1 MKVALIADIH
11 GNLAACQVVLAE
23 IEREHPQAI
32 VCLGDVAALGP
43 QPREVI
49 ALLRTLNCPMVMG
62 NADAE
67 LLHPIAA
74 SEERDSDASRI
85 ADISRWGAAQL
96 DDGDRSFLASFR
108 PTVTVNLAVGC
119 DLLCYHGSPRSYD
132 EIIVATTPDE
142 EVDVMTADVPGRIL
156 AGGHTHVR
164 MLRSLPGR
172 EIMNPGS
179 VGLAYAFEPDGQV
192 RVPAWA
198 EYALLSIDRG
208 VVSVSFRRVPYDQTA
223 TIRAMFER
231 KMPHAAWWAEDWR

>member
-1 MKVALIADIH
+1 LRVALIADIH
-11 GNLAACQVVLAE
+11 GNLAACQAVLAK
-23 IEREHPQAI
+23 IERERPDAI
-32 VCLGDVAALGP
+32 VCLGDEAATGP

-49 ALLRTLNCPMVMG
+49 ALLQELNCPMVMG

-74 SEERDSDASRI
+74 SEESDGDASRI

-96 DDGDRSFLASFR
+96 DDADRDFLASFR

-119 DLLCYHGSPRSYD
+119 DLACYHGSPRSYD

-142 EVDVMTADVPGRIL
+142 DLEVMIGELPGRIL
-156 AGGHTHVR
+156 AGGHTHIR

-172 EIMNPGS
+172 EILNPGS

-198 EYALLSIDRG
+198 EYAVLSIDQG
-208 VVSVSFRRVPYDQTA
+208 AVSVDFRRVPYDQAA

-231 KMPHAAWWAEDWR
+231 EMPHAAWWAEDWR